1 MPLPTASSAAKPAV
15 QGKSI
20 DIKQIMYYRPIR
32 AEDRMFFTEQLSLLL
47 ETGTALHSS
56 LLTLKGQ
63 TPDINVRQI
72 LDDLAASVEKGG
84 SFSAA
89 LANHPKMFPI
99 SYVKLI
105 EASENG
111 GFMAK
116 VLAELLLMDEKQQ
129 QLKSTIRSAMTYPIF
144 LTTFSLA
151 VVIFVMVFVFP
162 KFADIFSSIRD
173 KLPLSTIIL
182 MSISDLLRAHWMA
195 VCGATAGFF
204 GVLIYSLRT
213 AVGRRLIDKA
223 KLRTPLLKEIFMQIY
238 LVQLMRVL
246 SLSLHNGVSVRD
258 ALKACREVVD
268 NQAYRELINEAE
280 ANVQQGRRLSEV
292 FSNSPYVP
300 SLAQQ
305 MLATGE
311 ETGNLAKVMGRI
323 ADYYDKELRKRLDRL
338 SKLAEPIMLM
348 VMGLVV
354 GIIVSSLILPI
365 FKLSSVAH

>member
-1 MPLPTASSAAKPAV
+1 MPISSRPAVKAKPAA
-15 QGKSI
+15 KASSLNLTLFAS
-20 DIKQIMYYRPIR
+20 PIR
-32 AEDRMFFTEQLSLLL
+32 DEDRMFFTEQLALLL
-47 ETGTALHSS
+47 DTGTPLHRS
-56 LLTLKGQ
+56 LMSLKDQADQENIRDILGQ
-63 TPDINVRQI
+63 M
-72 LDDLAASVEKGG
+72 AAEVEKGN
-84 SFSAA
+84 SFSVA
-89 LANHPKMFPI
+89 LANHPKMFPV

-105 EASENG
+105 EASEGG

-129 QLKSTIRSAMTYPIF
+129 QLKTVIRSAMTYPIF
-144 LTTFSLA
+144 LMVFSLS
-151 VVIFVMVFVFP
+151 VVVFVMVFVFP

-173 KLPLSTIIL
+173 QLPLSTIIL
-182 MSISDLLRAHWMA
+182 MAISDILRGYWQIILAA
-195 VCGATAGFF
+195 VVAVVAAVVYVLKTPAGRYF
-204 GVLIYSLRT
+204 
-213 AVGRRLIDKA
+213 IDKM
-223 KLRTPLLKEIFMQIY
+223 KLRVPMLRDIFRQIY
-238 LVQLMRVL
+238 MVQLMRVL

-268 NQAYRELINEAE
+268 NQLYRDLISAAE
-280 ANVQQGRRLSEV
+280 ANVQQGRRVSEV
-292 FSNSPYVP
+292 FGNSPHIP

-305 MLATGE
+305 MLMTGE

-365 FKLSSVAH
+365 FKLSSVSH